1 VAAFFTP
8 PLLPLFMKK
17 ITFLLLLMVT
27 CWSSLQAQMRYLDQV
42 FTQTS
47 VSSTVY
53 GNNHSVITLSQIG
66 HTFPI
71 PQRVDIYRPKDDT
84 ATNRPLIIYLQTG
97 NFLPLSINGTCT
109 GTITDSSNVE
119 LATRL
124 AKMGYVVAVTSYR
137 QGWRPDLPVQL
148 LIHYTWINALYRG
161 MQDVRS
167 CIRFFRKSVAE
178 GGNPYGID
186 PNKVVVWGQ
195 GTGGFVSLAAA
206 YLNNYEELLTTSDS
220 LKYMLPTSSGNVSM
234 VNPIYHG
241 DINGFPPAGQTVCK
255 VDAAYAASTGFPLGD
270 TLCTSQNAGYASN
283 FNLCVNMGGALADS
297 TWLDAGEMPL
307 ISYHVPTDYFAPC
320 QTKDFYLGPAICFK
334 ILPIT
339 TGSCDL
345 HDIIEQNGNNSIF
358 ESVPASSD
366 PYKVAGYSGFR
377 PFNGTPNNFNA
388 PWEWR
393 PGPNPTPPNILSL
406 CNNDAVSSRKYI
418 DTIVGYFA
426 PRACV
431 ALDLCSFSKIN
442 EINSAEIGLS
452 VAPVPAV
459 DAILFQTTEEP
470 IRSIYI
476 YDLNGRLVKAH
487 TNIDNNVFRM
497 ERNSLANGLYIAELK
512 FDRGFAKRRIVFTS
526 N

>member
-1 VAAFFTP
+1 
-8 PLLPLFMKK
+8 MKK
-17 ITFLLLLMVT
+17 ITFLILLMVS

-47 VSSTVY
+47 VTTTVY
-53 GNNHSVITLSQIG
+53 GNNHSVITLSQLG

-71 PQRVDIYRPKDDT
+71 PQRVDIYRPKDDA

-97 NFLPLSINGTCT
+97 NFLPISVNGSCT
-109 GTITDSSNVE
+109 GTITDSSNIEV
-119 LATRL
+119 ATRL
-124 AKMGYVVAVTSYR
+124 AKMGYVVAVASYR
-137 QGWRPDLPVQL
+137 QGWRPDLPNIQ
-148 LIHYTWINALYRG
+148 LIHYTWINAVYRG

-206 YLNNYEELLTTSDS
+206 YLNNYEELLTTSDT
-220 LKYMLPTSSGNVSM
+220 LKFMLPTAGGYIPM
-234 VNPIYHG
+234 VNPIYNG

-255 VDAAYAASTGFPLGD
+255 VDAALYAATGFPLGD
-270 TLCTSQNAGYASN
+270 TLCTSQNAGYSSN
-283 FNLCVNMGGALADS
+283 FNLCVNMGGALSDS

-307 ISYHVPTDYFAPC
+307 ISYHVPSDYYAPC
-320 QTKDFYLGPAICFK
+320 QTDQLYLGPICFA
-334 ILPIT
+334 ILPLA

-345 HDIIEQNGNNSIF
+345 HDIIEKNGNNSIF
-358 ESVPASSD
+358 EFVPPSSD
-366 PYKVAGYSGFR
+366 PYKVDGYSGFR
-377 PFNGTPNNFNA
+377 RFNGTPNNSNA

-393 PGPNPTPPNILSL
+393 AGPNPQPPSPLSL
-406 CNNDAVSSRKYI
+406 CNNNAVSSRKYI

-426 PRACV
+426 PRACL
-431 ALDLCSFSKIN
+431 ALDLCSLSKTN

-459 DAILFQTTEEP
+459 DAILFQTTDEP

-487 TNIDNNVFRM
+487 TNINNNVFRM
-497 ERNSLANGLYIAELK
+497 ERNSLINGLYIAELK
-512 FDRGFAKRRIVFTS
+512 FDRGFAKRRIVFTK